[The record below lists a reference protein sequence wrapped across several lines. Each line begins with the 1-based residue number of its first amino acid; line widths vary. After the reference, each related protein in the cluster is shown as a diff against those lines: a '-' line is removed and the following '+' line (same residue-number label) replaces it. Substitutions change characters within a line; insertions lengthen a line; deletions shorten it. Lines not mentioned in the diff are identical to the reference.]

1 MLAGIVVAVSP
12 TVALAQQ
19 RDVPQLAVG
28 RLTGDARPT
37 IDGIVDEGI
46 WSTSVPHSTFT
57 QQEPNEGQPATERT
71 DVWFLLDSTN
81 LYIAVVCHDSQ
92 PDRLVVTQSRRDA
105 NLTNTDS
112 IQILLD
118 TFNDGQ
124 NAFVFGTN
132 PFGIEYD
139 GQVMGE
145 GQIGGRG
152 GGGGGS
158 QRGQLRGFNTNWDAD
173 FTVRA
178 QPTARGWEAEFE
190 IPLKTLR
197 YAPGEDR
204 VWGSTSCG
212 LSGGRMSR
220 SSWRRC
226 PAATRSIASRS
237 PAS

>member
-124 NAFVFGTN
+124 NGVRLRHQ
-132 PFGIEYD
+132 PVRHRVRRPSD
-139 GQVMGE
+139 
-145 GQIGGRG
+145 GRG
-152 GGGGGS
+152 PDRRTRR
-158 QRGQLRGFNTNWDAD
+158 RGRGIA
-173 FTVRA
+173 
-178 QPTARGWEAEFE
+178 AR
-190 IPLKTLR
+190 
-197 YAPGEDR
+197 
-204 VWGSTSCG
+204 
-212 LSGGRMSR
+212 
-220 SSWRRC
+220 
-226 PAATRSIASRS
+226 AATRIQHELGRRLHRPR
-237 PAS
+237 PAHRARMGGRVRDPAQDPALCPGRGPRLGGQRHADYPAEE